1 MDNERYKKILDELEI
16 HYKGATTALK
26 YKTPFQLLVATILS
40 AQCTDKQVNS
50 ITSKLFQKY
59 PGPED
64 FAGLSPGELEKDIYS
79 VVLQEWCRNIIKTSQ
94 ILISKYGIASEY

>member
-16 HYKGATTALK
+16 HYKRGTTALK

-79 VVLQEWCRNIIKTSQ
+79 CGFYRNKSRNIIKDQPDTY
-94 ILISKYGIASEY
+94 K

>member
-64 FAGLSPGELEKDIYS
+64 FAGLSPGSWRRIYTAAGFTG
-79 VVLQEWCRNIIKTSQ
+79 IKA
-94 ILISKYGIASEY
+94 GI